1 MSFTLSP
8 NSTVQCVFLN
18 CEGQMTP
25 AEITTACRQTLASL
39 AAIESKGVLAD
50 VTALQT
56 IPETEQLFDLAKFIW
71 SHFRQITRIA
81 IVVRWDQS
89 RVAKL
94 LELLVR
100 TVGVNLTVF
109 VSRDHAMAWMLGN
122 FQKAPC
128 VSTKLKRNILANF
141 GSFRRIGKGRT

>member
-1 MSFTLSP
+1 MSFTLTP
-8 NSTVQCVFLN
+8 NSNHQFVFVN
-18 CEGQMTP
+18 CEGQMTS
-25 AEITTACRQTLASL
+25 AEITSACQQTLASL
-39 AAIESKGVLAD
+39 AGKGCKGVLAD

-56 IPETEQLFDLAKFIW
+56 IPEMEQLFDLAKFTW
-71 SHFRQITRIA
+71 CHFRRIGRIA

-109 VSRDHAMAWMLGN
+109 VSRDRAMTWILGN

-128 VSTKLKRNILANF
+128 ASPPLKQSIVANF
-141 GSFRRIGKGRT
+141 GDFRRIGKGRT